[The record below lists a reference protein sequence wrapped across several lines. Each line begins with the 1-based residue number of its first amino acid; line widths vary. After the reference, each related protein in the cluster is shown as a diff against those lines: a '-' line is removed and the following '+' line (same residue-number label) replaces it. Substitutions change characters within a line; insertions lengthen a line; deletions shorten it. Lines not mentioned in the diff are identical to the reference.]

1 MSTVSS
7 AKSSSSSAAKS
18 STPSKSATPSKSS
31 TSTNSATGSS
41 TPSNLKNGNSATDR
55 VDVNFKPEKEV
66 KSGVNL
72 DAWGDDSPTAAGA
85 TEDSAALK
93 EALGDKTLRN
103 GMQGDNVKAL
113 QTALNEK
120 LGLKEGDDGYLDADG
135 KFGPKTASAVKDF
148 QKQSEGLKQD
158 GIFGPNTRDALLSP
172 SEKAEGQDAAE
183 AAQTPDAKPAD
194 QAEQAAET
202 PTQPA
207 DQQAELAKL
216 EEALGTNV
224 MRKGAE
230 GDNVK
235 ALQEALNTQL
245 GRKEGQEGFLEV
257 DGKFGR
263 GTMDAVKEFQRQKEI
278 GDDGIVGKNT
288 RDALLGREPAKA
300 EKTEQPEQSAATGET
315 LDRYAKYEQ
324 HRELLARAIAAEA
337 RGEGFDTQVAVAQT
351 IMNYANDK
359 GKNLT
364 SLVGNRNS
372 AFLSSNKDGN
382 KKFYSMSTGNIPNWE
397 RTLKAVDQALAGKS
411 AVGADRI
418 YFHDNSIGAPRWVDK
433 STRLALGKM
442 RFYEER

>member
-7 AKSSSSSAAKS
+7 ANSSSSAKS

-31 TSTNSATGSS
+31 TSTSNATGSS
-41 TPSNLKNGNSATDR
+41 TARNLNNGNSATDR
-55 VDVNFKPEKEV
+55 VDVNVKPEKEE

-72 DAWGDDSPTAAGA
+72 DAWGDDSPATPGA
-85 TEDSAALK
+85 KEDSAALK
-93 EALGDKTLRN
+93 EALGDKRLRN

-120 LGLKEGDDGYLDADG
+120 LGLKEGDDGYLDTDG

-148 QKQSEGLKQD
+148 QKQNEGLKQD

-172 SEKAEGQDAAE
+172 SEKAERVEQADP
-183 AAQTPDAKPAD
+183 AQTPDAKPAD
-194 QAEQAAET
+194 KAEQPAET
-202 PTQPA
+202 PSQPA

-224 MRKGAE
+224 MRKGAQ

-235 ALQEALNTQL
+235 ALQEALNKQL

-288 RDALLGREPAKA
+288 RDALLGREVAKA

-324 HRELLARAIAAEA
+324 IRELLARALAAEA

-382 KKFYSMSTGNIPNWE
+382 KKFYTMSTGNIPNWE

-411 AVGADRI
+411 AVGANRI
-418 YFHDNSIGAPRWVDK
+418 YFHDNSIGAPRWVDT

>member
-1 MSTVSS
+1 MSNVSS
-7 AKSSSSSAAKS
+7 AKSSSPAKS
-18 STPSKSATPSKSS
+18 STPQKSATPSKSS
-31 TSTNSATGSS
+31 TSTNNGTSGSS
-41 TPSNLKNGNSATDR
+41 TARNLNNGNSATDR

-72 DAWGDDSPTAAGA
+72 DAWGDDSPAPA
-85 TEDSAALK
+85 TGQDDSAALK

-148 QKQSEGLKQD
+148 QKQNEGLKQD

-172 SEKAEGQDAAE
+172 SEKAEASEQAE
-183 AAQTPDAKPAD
+183 AAQTPEGKPAES
-194 QAEQAAET
+194 AEQPAEAS
-202 PTQPA
+202 PQPA

-224 MRKGAE
+224 MRKGAQ

-235 ALQEALNTQL
+235 ALQEALNQQL
-245 GRKEGQEGFLEV
+245 GRKEGQDGFLEV

-288 RDALLGREPAKA
+288 RDALLGREVEKA
-300 EKTEQPEQSAATGET
+300 ENAQQPEQSAATGET

-382 KKFYSMSTGNIPNWE
+382 KKFYTMSTGNIPNWE
-397 RTLKAVDQALAGKS
+397 RTLKAVDQALAGQS

-418 YFHDNSIGAPRWVDK
+418 YFHDNSIGAPRWVDP

>member
-1 MSTVSS
+1 
-7 AKSSSSSAAKS
+7 
-18 STPSKSATPSKSS
+18 
-31 TSTNSATGSS
+31 
-41 TPSNLKNGNSATDR
+41 
-55 VDVNFKPEKEV
+55 
-66 KSGVNL
+66 
-72 DAWGDDSPTAAGA
+72 
-85 TEDSAALK
+85 
-93 EALGDKTLRN
+93 
-103 GMQGDNVKAL
+103 
-113 QTALNEK
+113 
-120 LGLKEGDDGYLDADG
+120 
-135 KFGPKTASAVKDF
+135 
-148 QKQSEGLKQD
+148 
-158 GIFGPNTRDALLSP
+158 
-172 SEKAEGQDAAE
+172 
-183 AAQTPDAKPAD
+183 
-194 QAEQAAET
+194 
-202 PTQPA
+202 
-207 DQQAELAKL
+207 
-216 EEALGTNV
+216 
-224 MRKGAE
+224 MRKGAQ

-235 ALQEALNTQL
+235 ALQEALNKQL

-288 RDALLGREPAKA
+288 RDALLGREVAKA

-382 KKFYSMSTGNIPNWE
+382 KKFYTMSTGNIPNWE

-411 AVGADRI
+411 AVGANRI
-418 YFHDNSIGAPRWVDK
+418 YFHDNSIGAPRWVDT